1 MRGICFAALS
11 PTVIW
16 EPPSGRRG
24 IYKEVHF
31 PAIHYH
37 HRQATLPDV
46 GDRRRL
52 RAAAGRRKPVEV
64 LEGAQHVE
72 VIDPLAEL
80 PGRDHRSDEDGGDAV
95 AVEVVV
101 LVEGEDEEAVV
112 GLRPPDI

>member
-64 LEGAQHVE
+64 LDGAQHVE

-80 PGRDHRSDEDGGDAV
+80 PGRDHRSDEDGGMRLPWRSSSSSKVRMKRLLWVFAH
-95 AVEVVV
+95 
-101 LVEGEDEEAVV
+101 
-112 GLRPPDI
+112 RT